1 MTIHFYYDAAKQQRL
16 GNFGDKSEA
25 PCNMLRF
32 GEAGNNNQ
40 LEWMVDTGAGR
51 VKIRATKDA
60 EPGKWNAV
68 TLTAGAAGYKMYTNG
83 ELAGEDASAYRSNTS
98 FQAIEFANSWGTAY
112 RSAFDGAMAYISLW
126 SKQLSAEEVAAN
138 VFKEPSGAGLEGF
151 WPMTEGEGFLLKD
164 KTGKYDDIDLHYCTR
179 CDDEVNY
186 VDVDVTPFL
195 EWREYPAF

>member
-1 MTIHFYYDAAKQQRL
+1 
-16 GNFGDKSEA
+16 
-25 PCNMLRF
+25 
-32 GEAGNNNQ
+32 
-40 LEWMVDTGAGR
+40 
-51 VKIRATKDA
+51 
-60 EPGKWNAV
+60 
-68 TLTAGAAGYKMYTNG
+68 
-83 ELAGEDASAYRSNTS
+83 
-98 FQAIEFANSWGTAY
+98 
-112 RSAFDGAMAYISLW
+112 MAYISLW